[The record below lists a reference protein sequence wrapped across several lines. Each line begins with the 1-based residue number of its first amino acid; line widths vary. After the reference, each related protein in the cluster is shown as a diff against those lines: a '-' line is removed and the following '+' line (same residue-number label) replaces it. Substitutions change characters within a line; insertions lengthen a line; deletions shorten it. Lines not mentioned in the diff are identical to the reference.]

1 MTTAQ
6 DILAPFPSDME
17 PEEWELVLPGL
28 QARLKDAQAQV
39 EALTEARN
47 QVMERVLADQDSKTL
62 EGWTYRRV
70 TKRTYSE
77 VKLAR
82 DYPEIVD
89 AIKADLREAYK
100 PKLTKTAID
109 KELHKLPDEE
119 RLAIELAIM
128 GDSEVTFSATPAK
141 AKGAAE

>member
-1 MTTAQ
+1 MTSAQ
-6 DILAPFPSDME
+6 EILAAFPTDME

-28 QARLKDAQAQV
+28 QAKLKAAQAQV

-47 QVMERVLADQDSKTL
+47 QVMERVLADSDSKTL

-70 TKRTYSE
+70 VKRTYSE

-89 AIKADLREAYK
+89 AIKAELRANYN

-109 KELHKLPDEE
+109 KELHKLPDADRLDVE
-119 RLAIELAIM
+119 RAIL
-128 GDSEVTFSATPAK
+128 GDSEVTFSATPVK
-141 AKGAAE
+141 TKGVGE